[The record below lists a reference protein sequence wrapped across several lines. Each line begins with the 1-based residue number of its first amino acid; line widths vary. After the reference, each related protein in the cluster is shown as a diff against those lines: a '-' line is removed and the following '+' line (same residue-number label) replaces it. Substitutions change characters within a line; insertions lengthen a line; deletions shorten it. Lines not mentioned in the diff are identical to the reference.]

1 MAQVVGIFV
10 IIVIAVIS
18 VISVIDMLIDG
29 LNQAYKDDNNRKFVR
44 GWVAVFGFAIIMA
57 TLICLAVQ
65 RNNAQ
70 EVITELTKQVEA
82 IETAETTDT
91 QNYDYIIL
99 SYSHTIYTNEEGK
112 QFVIFYHYGYY
123 YEYPDNGK
131 IDAWN
136 DYILQMNDNDT
147 PDNFI
152 DDYIVGV
159 YQMYEYNGVTPPSTH
174 YNDGYGNN
182 FNEYRV
188 EYVSAL
194 G

>member
-1 MAQVVGIFV
+1 MVQVVGIFG
-10 IIVIAVIS
+10 IAVIFGIS
-18 VISVIDMLIDG
+18 VISVTDMLIDG

-44 GWVAVFGFAIIMA
+44 GWVAVFGFAIIVA
-57 TLICLAVQ
+57 TLTCLVIQ

-70 EVITELTKQVEA
+70 EAITELTKQVEA
-82 IETAETTDT
+82 IETTETTDT
-91 QNYDYIIL
+91 QNYDYIIP
-99 SYSHTIYTNEEGK
+99 SYSHTIYTNAEDK

-159 YQMYEYNGVTPPSTH
+159 YQMYEYNGVTPPDH
-174 YNDGYGNN
+174 YGDGYGND
-182 FNEYRV
+182 FSDYYAEFLST
-188 EYVSAL
+188 E

>member
-1 MAQVVGIFV
+1 MVQVVGIFG
-10 IIVIAVIS
+10 IAVIFGIS
-18 VISVIDMLIDG
+18 VISVTDMLIDG

-44 GWVAVFGFAIIMA
+44 GWVAVFGFAIIVA
-57 TLICLAVQ
+57 TLTCLFIQ

-70 EVITELTKQVEA
+70 EAITELTKQVEA
-82 IETAETTDT
+82 TENAETTDT
-91 QNYDYIIL
+91 QNYDYIIS
-99 SYSHTIYTNEEGK
+99 SYSHTIYTNAEGK
-112 QFVIFYHYGYY
+112 QFVIFYHYEYY

-159 YQMYEYNGVTPPSTH
+159 YQMYEYNGVTPPDH
-174 YNDGYGNN
+174 YGDGYGND